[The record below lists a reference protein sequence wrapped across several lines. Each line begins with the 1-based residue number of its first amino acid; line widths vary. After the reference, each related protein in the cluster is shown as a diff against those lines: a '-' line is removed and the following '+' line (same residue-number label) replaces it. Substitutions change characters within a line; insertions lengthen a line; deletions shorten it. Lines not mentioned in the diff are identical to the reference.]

1 MQEGLFDTLRHQLG
15 PAADVDVS
23 VLGHDE
29 VGDQRRV
36 FFDYVLDVLLR
47 LLSAREGR
55 EDLQIGY
62 LGPLFG
68 VVEVVALGAAAKDQN
83 QRPSSILEVLYEAPE
98 RSEASAWANHDQWCL
113 DGAWKSE

>member
-1 MQEGLFDTLRHQLG
+1 MQEGLFYTLGHQLG

-47 LLSAREGR
+47 LLGTREGR
-55 EDLQIGY
+55 KDLQIGY
-62 LGPLFG
+62 LGPLFS
-68 VVEVVALGAAAKDQN
+68 VVEIVGLGPATKDQN
-83 QRPSSILEVLYEAPE
+83 QWPSSILEVLYEASE
-98 RSEASAWANHDQWCL
+98 RSETSAWANHDQWCL